1 MRIFAKF
8 LSSVYVPTPFQSFR
22 ISKIYHK
29 TKFHSCC
36 GQIVCNLIYMRL
48 GNNRYSFELNYDF
61 PKTYKVCKIHFF
73 EGLAFVHYS

>member
-8 LSSVYVPTPFQSFR
+8 LSSVYVPPPFQSFR

-29 TKFHSCC
+29 TKFYSRC

-48 GNNRYSFELNYDF
+48 GNSRYRFEFNNDF

-73 EGLAFVHYS
+73 EGLAPVHYS